1 MNAVRPPRARHLGLL
16 LLAVGLTLHGRAR
29 AAGPL
34 EPSALARCEEGFIAH
49 PEGSDGAMCFFREAQ
64 APARRDE
71 AGRRLR
77 GLIERYP
84 ERPWLMLVLGHVEML
99 SAPRLAEVSYRRAA
113 LAFRRLGDAEGE
125 VLAGIN
131 LRNVLGVLGRTQEAH
146 TWVERVGEVARASG
160 DAQLQVRALILEAAE
175 LSDLGQDVGRAY
187 RLLKRAEALT
197 FPGGSEGLKKQLLTP
212 LATASANLGRFDEA
226 MDAYARLA
234 GLARSTRDVGTEA
247 RVGFAVANLA
257 LLRYQEHPE
266 PGGRPELLRLARE
279 ALAAAERAG
288 SKAFEAMSR
297 RLVAELLGD
306 GPEERREAEAHLQRC
321 LELTREV
328 GLPERRISCLWTRAE
343 RLAGVDAAAAER
355 DADAALALA
364 AEHDNPLLLASAWRA
379 RSMVAFRS
387 RPLPEALKE
396 AERALDAVEVLRQLQ
411 RDASSQAE
419 LFSGWANDYHRLA
432 GRTLEAGETSALPP
446 REALERAFAVSERL
460 RARTLF
466 EALVAS
472 RALAVGEDAPER
484 KEARAQVLRGLSAT
498 QRRLL
503 ETTLPASERAR
514 LLGELQELERREREL
529 RPAPRHDAVR
539 FASLSQ
545 TEQGLGED
553 EALLV
558 FLVGTDHDLQG
569 ERAGGAWVLAVTRG
583 GTHAYRIPERVRLRP
598 AVALLSGLIERRD
611 GSEAGAAAALYAQ
624 LLAPVL
630 RELPSGVS
638 RLLLVPDGPLHDLAF
653 AALRERADGLPLI
666 SRYELARVPS
676 ASLLHHWRE
685 RSARPPAGEA
695 LVLADPDR
703 RGAPAGTTVVAS
715 ARGGVFGETANLGA
729 LPEARREG
737 RTVEE
742 ALEDTDVRPR
752 LLVGTEASEQALKA
766 SRLDDVRIL
775 HLAAHAV
782 VDVDAPERSAL
793 VLAPGSAQEDGLL
806 QPREI
811 AQLRLRDALVVLSSC
826 RGASGALLAGEGVL
840 SLARAFFESGA
851 HAVVASLWP
860 MRDAEAA
867 WLLERYYRHLASGQG
882 VAAALRSA
890 QREAQEDGQPAA
902 AWAGVV
908 VMGDAA
914 LVPVRRAD
922 TASGVPLQGGTWALA
937 ALLCVLVL
945 GIGGGWWRRSK
956 RPTPARPPED
966 RGAGRSSRWT
976 WRGWARRRTEAVNS
990 CSPNDCSREP
1000 DSWARPAPV
1009 HGHPACLGRGP
1020 LPRTPPGPG

>member
-1 MNAVRPPRARHLGLL
+1 MVAGGRRRRAWLGWLLLGGGLL
-16 LLAVGLTLHGRAR
+16 PYALAV
-29 AAGPL
+29 AAGPP
-34 EPSALARCEEGFIAH
+34 EAPEPPQPSALARCEEGFVAH
-49 PEGSDGAMCFFREAQ
+49 PEGSQTAMCFFREAQ
-64 APARRDE
+64 DPGRRDE
-71 AGRRLR
+71 ARRRLR
-77 GLIERYP
+77 GLIASHP
-84 ERPWLMLVLGHVEML
+84 ERPWLLLVLGYVEML
-99 SAPRLAEVSYRRAA
+99 SDPRSAEDSYRRAA
-113 LAFRRLGDAEGE
+113 LAFRKRGDAEGE
-125 VLAGIN
+125 VMAGIN
-131 LRNVLGVLGRTQEAH
+131 LRNVLGVLGRTEEAH

-175 LSDLGQDVGRAY
+175 LSDLGQDLGRAY
-187 RLLKRAEALT
+187 RLLKRAEALA
-197 FPGGSEGLKKQLLTP
+197 FPGGSDGVKKQLLNP
-212 LATASANLGRFDEA
+212 LATVSATLGHFDEA
-226 MDAYARLA
+226 QDAYARLA
-234 GLARSTRDVGTEA
+234 ELARSTRDVGTEA
-247 RVGFAVANLA
+247 RVRFAFANLA
-257 LLRYQEHPE
+257 LRRNEERPE
-266 PGGRPELLRLARE
+266 PGGRPALLRLARE
-279 ALAAAERAG
+279 ALDAARKAG
-288 SKAFEAMSR
+288 SKAFEAQSLRM
-297 RLVAELLGD
+297 VAELLGD
-306 GPEERREAEAHLQRC
+306 SPEERREADEHLRRC
-321 LELTREV
+321 LELALDAK
-328 GLPERRISCLWTRAE
+328 LPERRMACLWTRAE

-355 DADAALALA
+355 DADAVLALA
-364 AEHDNPLLLASAWRA
+364 AEHDNPRYLASAWRA
-379 RSMVAFRS
+379 RSMVAFRT
-387 RPLPEALKE
+387 RPLPEALRQ

-411 RDASSQAE
+411 KDASSQAE
-419 LFSGWANDYHRLA
+419 LFSGWVQDYHRLA

-472 RALAVGEDAPER
+472 RALALGADSPER
-484 KEARAQVLRGLSAT
+484 QLERVLVLRGLSTT

-503 ETTLPASERAR
+503 ETTLPASERTR

-529 RPAPRHDAVR
+529 RPAPRHDAVE

-545 TEQGLGED
+545 TEQNLGED

-569 ERAGGAWVLAVTRG
+569 EPAGGAWVLAVTRG
-583 GTHAYRIPERVRLRP
+583 GTRAHRIPERARLRP

-611 GSEAGAAAALYAQ
+611 GSEAGTAAALYAQ

-630 RELPSGVS
+630 RELPPRVS

-653 AALRERADGLPLI
+653 PALRERADGPPLI

-685 RSARPPAGEA
+685 RSERPPAGEA

-703 RGAPAGTTVVAS
+703 SGAPAGTTTVAS
-715 ARGGVFGETANLGA
+715 SRGGVFGETAGLGA

-737 RTVEE
+737 RTVQE

-766 SRLDDVRIL
+766 SRLDVVRIL
-775 HLAAHAV
+775 HVAAHAV
-782 VDVDAPERSAL
+782 VDVEAPERSAL
-793 VLAPGSAQEDGLL
+793 VLAPGASQEDGLL

-811 AQLRLRDALVVLSSC
+811 AELHLRDALVVLSSC
-826 RGASGALLAGEGVL
+826 QGASGALLAGEGVL

-851 HAVVASLWP
+851 RAVVASLWP

-882 VAAALRSA
+882 VAQALRSA

-922 TASGVPLQGGTWALA
+922 DAAGVPGQGASWVLA
-937 ALLCVLVL
+937 VLLCALVL
-945 GIGGGWWRRSK
+945 AMGVGGWRRSK
-956 RPTPARPPED
+956 RPPPAWPPED
-966 RGAGRSSRWT
+966 LSAGRRD
-976 WRGWARRRTEAVNS
+976 G
-990 CSPNDCSREP
+990 
-1000 DSWARPAPV
+1000 
-1009 HGHPACLGRGP
+1009 
-1020 LPRTPPGPG
+1020 

>member
-1 MNAVRPPRARHLGLL
+1 MNGVRRQRAGHLGLL
-16 LLAVGLTLHGRAR
+16 LLAVGLTLHGRAQ
-29 AAGPL
+29 AAEPP
-34 EPSALARCEEGFIAH
+34 EPSALARCEEGFVAR
-49 PEGSDGAMCFFREAQ
+49 PQGPDAAMCFFREGQ
-64 APARRDE
+64 APAHRDE

-77 GLIERYP
+77 GLIQRYP
-84 ERPWLMLVLGHVEML
+84 DRPWLMHVLGLVEML
-99 SAPRLAEVSYRRAA
+99 SAPRQAEESYRRAA
-113 LAFRRLGDAEGE
+113 LAFREQGDAEGE
-125 VLAGIN
+125 VMAGIN
-131 LRNVLGVLGRTQEAH
+131 LRNVLGVLGRTEEAH
-146 TWVERVGEVARASG
+146 AWVERVREVARASG
-160 DAQLQVRALILEAAE
+160 DAQLQVRALILEAGE
-175 LSDLGQDVGRAY
+175 LSDQGQDLGRAY
-187 RLLKRAEALT
+187 RLLKRAEALA
-197 FPGGSEGLKKQLLTP
+197 FPGGTDGLKKQLLTP
-212 LATASANLGRFDEA
+212 LATVSANLGRFDEA
-226 MDAYARLA
+226 MDAYAKLSV
-234 GLARSTRDVGTEA
+234 LARSTRDVGAEA

-257 LLRYQEHPE
+257 LRRHLERPE

-279 ALAAAERAG
+279 ALAAAERSG
-288 SKAFEAMSR
+288 SKSFEARSL
-297 RLVAELLGD
+297 RLLAELLGD
-306 GPEERREAEAHLQRC
+306 GPEERREAEAHLRRC
-321 LELTREV
+321 LELAQEA

-364 AEHDNPLLLASAWRA
+364 AEHGDPLLLASAWRA
-379 RSMVAFRS
+379 RSWVAFRT
-387 RPLPEALKE
+387 RPVPEALRE

-411 RDASSQAE
+411 KDASSQAE
-419 LFSGWANDYHRLA
+419 LFSSWARDYHRLA

-472 RALAVGEDAPER
+472 RALALRGDSPER
-484 KEARAQVLRGLSAT
+484 QLERVVVLRDLSAT

-503 ETTLPASERAR
+503 ETTLPAPERTR

-529 RPAPRHDAVR
+529 RPAPRHDALQ
-539 FASLSQ
+539 FASLAQ
-545 TEQGLGED
+545 TEQRLGED

-558 FLVGTDHDLQG
+558 FLVGTDRDLQG

-583 GTHAYRIPERVRLRP
+583 GTRAHRIPERARLRP

-630 RELPSGVS
+630 RELPPRVS

-653 AALRERADGLPLI
+653 PALRERADGPPLI

-685 RSARPPAGEA
+685 RSERPPAGEA

-703 RGAPAGTTVVAS
+703 SGAPAGTTTVAS
-715 ARGGVFGETANLGA
+715 SRGGVFGETAALGA

-737 RTVEE
+737 RTVQE

-766 SRLDDVRIL
+766 SRLDAVRIL

-782 VDVDAPERSAL
+782 VDVEAPERSAL
-793 VLAPGSAQEDGLL
+793 VLAPGASQEDGLL

-811 AQLRLRDALVVLSSC
+811 AELSLKDALVVLSSC
-826 RGASGALLAGEGVL
+826 QGASGALLAGEGVL

-851 HAVVASLWP
+851 RAVVASLWP

-882 VAAALRSA
+882 VAQALRSA
-890 QREAQEDGQPAA
+890 QRDAQEDGQPAA

-914 LVPVRRAD
+914 LVPVRPAD
-922 TASGVPLQGGTWALA
+922 DAAGLPGPGAGWVLA
-937 ALLCVLVL
+937 VLLCALVL
-945 GIGGGWWRRSK
+945 GVGVGGWRRSK
-956 RPTPARPPED
+956 RPPPA
-966 RGAGRSSRWT
+966 
-976 WRGWARRRTEAVNS
+976 
-990 CSPNDCSREP
+990 
-1000 DSWARPAPV
+1000 
-1009 HGHPACLGRGP
+1009 
-1020 LPRTPPGPG
+1020 